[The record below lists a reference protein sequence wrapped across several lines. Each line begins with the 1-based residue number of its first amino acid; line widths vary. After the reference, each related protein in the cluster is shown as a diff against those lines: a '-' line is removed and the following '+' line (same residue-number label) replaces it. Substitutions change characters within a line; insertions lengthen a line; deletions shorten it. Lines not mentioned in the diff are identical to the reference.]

1 MECVKANKE
10 FSLRSPKN
18 NETLRKIN
26 ARELW
31 QKILETRMQTGEP
44 YLVFIDTVNKN
55 MAKHQKKKGL
65 SVKTSNL
72 CSEIMLHTGIDHHGK
87 DRTAVCCLS
96 SVNLEKWDEWSTND
110 MFIQDIMRFLD
121 NVLEDFIKNAPDSMK
136 NAAYSA
142 KMERSVGLG
151 AMGYHSFLQKKAYP
165 LRAQL
170 QKVGILNFLD
180 I

>member
-1 MECVKANKE
+1 
-10 FSLRSPKN
+10 
-18 NETLRKIN
+18 
-26 ARELW
+26 
-31 QKILETRMQTGEP
+31 
-44 YLVFIDTVNKN
+44 
-55 MAKHQKKKGL
+55 
-65 SVKTSNL
+65 
-72 CSEIMLHTGIDHHGK
+72 MLHTGIDHHGK

-151 AMGYHSFLQKKAYP
+151 AMGYHSFLQKKGIPFESAIAKSWNIKFFRHLKQEADKASVILAIERVHVLTLMRWVLKQDLVIN
-165 LRAQL
+165 LRSLQQRQL
-170 QKVGILNFLD
+170 VLFVVELVHVWNRSPQIFIIKLYRAHLQ
-180 I
+180 